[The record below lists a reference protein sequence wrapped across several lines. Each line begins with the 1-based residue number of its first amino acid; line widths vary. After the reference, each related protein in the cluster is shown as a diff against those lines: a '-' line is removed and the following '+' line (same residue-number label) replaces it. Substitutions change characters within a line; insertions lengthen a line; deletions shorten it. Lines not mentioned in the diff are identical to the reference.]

1 MSAGFDRR
9 LLRARFGAA
18 AQRYGEVAVLQREVE
33 SRLLESALALPSPPE
48 RIVDVGC
55 GPGRALALLAR
66 RYRRSTTL
74 GIDLAV
80 PMLKLARKAGGF
92 WRPLSVACGDAAALP
107 LPDASVDLLFSSLCL
122 QWLDD
127 VPAVLDEFRR
137 VLRPG
142 GRMMLATF
150 GPQTLI
156 ELRDAWAA
164 AGRHTQVSPFPG
176 MAALGD
182 LVMAQGFRD
191 PVLDRDLFT
200 LSYASADDLVAELR
214 AIGANNARADRSRGL
229 AGRGAWQRFREHY
242 EHFRDDEGR
251 LPASYEVFYVQA
263 RAPEPGQPRRGA
275 GGEIATIP
283 VSAIRRRPPRGEG

>member
-18 AQRYGEVAVLQREVE
+18 ARRYGKVAVLQREVE
-33 SRLLESALALPSPPE
+33 TRLLESALALPVAPA
-48 RIVDVGC
+48 RILDVGC
-55 GPGRALALLAR
+55 GPGRALALLRR
-66 RYRRSTTL
+66 RYRQSAVV
-74 GIDLAV
+74 GVDLAV
-80 PMLKLARKAGGF
+80 PMLRIARKAGGL
-92 WRPLSVACGDAAALP
+92 WRSLPVLCADAAALP

-127 VPAVLDEFRR
+127 LPAALDEFRR

-142 GRMMLATF
+142 GRLLLATF
-150 GPQTLI
+150 GPDTLV
-156 ELRDAWAA
+156 ELREAWAA
-164 AGRHTQVSPFPG
+164 AGRHAQVSPFPG
-176 MAALGD
+176 IAALGD

-200 LSYASADDLVAELR
+200 LSYARVDDLVEELR

-229 AGRGAWQRFREHY
+229 AGRTAWQAMRDHY
-242 EHFRDDEGR
+242 QGLRDEEGR
-251 LPASYEVFYVQA
+251 LPASYEVIYVQA

-275 GGEIATIP
+275 NGEIATIP
-283 VSAIRRRPPRGEG
+283 VSAIRRRVPKSGA